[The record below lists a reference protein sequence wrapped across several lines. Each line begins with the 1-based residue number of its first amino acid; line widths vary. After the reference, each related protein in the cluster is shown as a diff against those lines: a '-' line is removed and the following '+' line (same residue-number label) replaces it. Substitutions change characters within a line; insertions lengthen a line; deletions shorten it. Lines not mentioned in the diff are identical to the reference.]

1 MLSGGEMPHH
11 DSLIKKLMKSK
22 QPDKKS
28 LKLPHSC
35 GTVIGSLVF
44 CSVLDICF
52 QYLHSRSSEC
62 LNHI

>member
-44 CSVLDICF
+44 CSVLDI
-52 QYLHSRSSEC
+52 
-62 LNHI
+62 